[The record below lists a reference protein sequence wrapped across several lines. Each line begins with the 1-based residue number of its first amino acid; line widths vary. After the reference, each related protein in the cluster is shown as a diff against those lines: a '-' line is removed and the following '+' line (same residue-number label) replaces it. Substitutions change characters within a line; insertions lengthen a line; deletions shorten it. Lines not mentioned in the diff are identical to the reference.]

1 MILLIRFKEASN
13 EQRHENQHRFH
24 SSPLSY
30 STTVQTLQL
39 PVINMFLG
47 FVTAFTSVTH
57 ESLWKITVEDGM
69 LVKFIQLLK
78 AYYENCKANVR
89 VLGEVKQGC
98 TLSPVLFNY
107 CTDWVLERKL
117 LSLNG
122 VIMGSGINMSDLDYT
137 DDIVALAADLATAQ
151 EMLKDIACLS
161 QLLDKSIGF
170 GIMQARGFVLNCP
183 LLCKFFEFGGTELRT
198 IVGGLTETHL
208 TGSREEEIGNSG

>member
-1 MILLIRFKEASN
+1 MDTDPKAFTMILLIRFKEASN

-161 QLLDKSIGF
+161 QLLGMKINTVKTKVMDLKIQLDYQ
-170 GIMQARGFVLNCP
+170 IMLYRQ
-183 LLCKFFEFGGTELRT
+183 ELEK
-198 IVGGLTETHL
+198 VDSLTYL
-208 TGSREEEIGNSG
+208 AY